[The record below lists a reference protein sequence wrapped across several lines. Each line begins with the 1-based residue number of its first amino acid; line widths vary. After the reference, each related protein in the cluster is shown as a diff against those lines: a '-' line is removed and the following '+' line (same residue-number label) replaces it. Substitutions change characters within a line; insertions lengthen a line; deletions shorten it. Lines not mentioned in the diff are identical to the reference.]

1 MKGLVA
7 ANKAKIFKNFL
18 VKILRIVTLDWTTPF
33 LITET
38 TNWIQ
43 QTEPEPWVQSLR
55 MIALACCLPLL
66 KFVWHVIQEYI
77 NYEMIEMGHRNHTA
91 LKVIL
96 FRKNMKMTSATSG
109 EFSTGEIHSIVMNDS
124 NLIWSFIWE
133 LPGLIECPLRIL
145 VSSYFVI
152 KYLGWSGLIVIF
164 AMILQSVLE
173 YVRSKTGSNDD
184 DKRRE
189 LNTKRALQINESFNN
204 IKSVK
209 LFGWEGKFIDSIQS
223 IYKKQQE
230 LDDKELVR
238 NKCFDMMMH
247 CLHHFVPMVTFTV
260 YKGLGHQMTLSQ
272 MILAEMMIHQ
282 LRGSIH
288 WIRHLYRRQFDI
300 KESFDKLWRYYCAP
314 ETQRGLIKRTNDP
327 EAETA
332 VAIRGN
338 FSWGVTPKMDQ
349 AEKNEIRT
357 KMMKKAYKKN
367 TKDMGRIRK
376 GVFDYFNTDKAKN
389 YHITL
394 ADRTLKQMV
403 NLKDLDIQLKK
414 GSFNIIIGETGAGK
428 SSLLSAMIGE
438 MIHLTDEEIAMV
450 GDYNRPIKDQEMRGL
465 EHSLLMTD
473 LSQRSPIHLNGTTG
487 FCEQQV
493 WIQNGKFRENIL
505 FGSEFD
511 KRKYVETVTACQ
523 LESDLAIMPAGDLT
537 EIGEKGINLSGGQ
550 KARLALARAVYK
562 RPDVLIMDDPI
573 SALDCDVR
581 KKVFDEVFVGLMKEK
596 TRILVTH
603 AVDFVHLADHIIIMK
618 DGEVQA
624 QGSPESLAEHP
635 YILEITEIHNKNKTE
650 LKSAKTG
657 GAQEEAVEEV
667 GSMKEPTLESHQS
680 A

>member
-1 MKGLVA
+1 
-7 ANKAKIFKNFL
+7 
-18 VKILRIVTLDWTTPF
+18 
-33 LITET
+33 
-38 TNWIQ
+38 
-43 QTEPEPWVQSLR
+43 
-55 MIALACCLPLL
+55 
-66 KFVWHVIQEYI
+66 
-77 NYEMIEMGHRNHTA
+77 
-91 LKVIL
+91 
-96 FRKNMKMTSATSG
+96 
-109 EFSTGEIHSIVMNDS
+109 
-124 NLIWSFIWE
+124 
-133 LPGLIECPLRIL
+133 
-145 VSSYFVI
+145 
-152 KYLGWSGLIVIF
+152 
-164 AMILQSVLE
+164 
-173 YVRSKTGSNDD
+173 
-184 DKRRE
+184 
-189 LNTKRALQINESFNN
+189 
-204 IKSVK
+204 
-209 LFGWEGKFIDSIQS
+209 
-223 IYKKQQE
+223 
-230 LDDKELVR
+230 
-238 NKCFDMMMH
+238 MMMH

-314 ETQRGLIKRTNDP
+314 ETQKGLIKRTSDP

-438 MIHLTDEEIAMV
+438 MIHLTNEEISLV
-450 GDYNRPIKDQEMRGL
+450 GDYNRPIKDQEMRAL
-465 EHSLLMTD
+465 EHSLLRTD

-511 KRKYVETVTACQ
+511 KRKYVETV
-523 LESDLAIMPAGDLT
+523 
-537 EIGEKGINLSGGQ
+537 
-550 KARLALARAVYK
+550 
-562 RPDVLIMDDPI
+562 
-573 SALDCDVR
+573 
-581 KKVFDEVFVGLMKEK
+581 
-596 TRILVTH
+596 
-603 AVDFVHLADHIIIMK
+603 
-618 DGEVQA
+618 
-624 QGSPESLAEHP
+624 
-635 YILEITEIHNKNKTE
+635 
-650 LKSAKTG
+650 
-657 GAQEEAVEEV
+657 
-667 GSMKEPTLESHQS
+667 
-680 A
+680 